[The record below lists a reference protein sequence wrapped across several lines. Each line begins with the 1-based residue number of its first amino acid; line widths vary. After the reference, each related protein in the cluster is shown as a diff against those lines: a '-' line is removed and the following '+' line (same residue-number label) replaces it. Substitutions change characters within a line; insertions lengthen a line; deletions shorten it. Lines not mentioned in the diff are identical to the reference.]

1 MEFRISLITIP
12 EGYQILPIHYFL
24 YFDIRYE
31 TTLCLLGT
39 TVQSYSYKTNCHHD
53 ILKVIITKYVSN
65 CHSPVQPEPATVPSP
80 EYPLLHVHVKDPS
93 VLSHTVL
100 VSQRGV
106 TAIHSL
112 ISRDTKDTTHTY
124 FSTQLMTLYRS
135 TYLCTCTA
143 FLQLKGRNIGRCFF
157 SHAITEVNYHREPVE

>member
-1 MEFRISLITIP
+1 MKP
-12 EGYQILPIHYFL
+12 
-24 YFDIRYE
+24 
-31 TTLCLLGT
+31 LCVCLGT
-39 TVQSYSYKTNCHHD
+39 TVQSNSYKTNCHHD
-53 ILKVIITKYVSN
+53 ILNVIITKYVSN

-80 EYPLLHVHVKDPS
+80 EYPLLHVHVNDPS

-124 FSTQLMTLYRS
+124 FSTQLMPLYRS

-157 SHAITEVNYHREPVE
+157 SHAITELNYHREPVEQILLMFKKTSRSHI